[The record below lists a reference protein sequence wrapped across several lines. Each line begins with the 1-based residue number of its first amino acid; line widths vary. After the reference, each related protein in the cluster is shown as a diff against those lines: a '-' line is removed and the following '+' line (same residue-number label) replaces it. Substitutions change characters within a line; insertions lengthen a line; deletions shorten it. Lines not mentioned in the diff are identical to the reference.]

1 MFQNSPEANIH
12 YEAGSLWIKQDQIKL
27 IKGSIVTL
35 QALLTLI
42 LVTSHCMTSP
52 MFPLISLLQDGEMM
66 EMGMEGA
73 EAMAGAMDAAD
84 MTAMGE
90 YIYMFAFKEK
100 MDVK

>member
-1 MFQNSPEANIH
+1 
-12 YEAGSLWIKQDQIKL
+12 
-27 IKGSIVTL
+27 
-35 QALLTLI
+35 
-42 LVTSHCMTSP
+42 MTSP

-90 YIYMFAFKEK
+90 YIYIFAFKEK
-100 MDVK
+100 KWIWSKILSV

>member
-1 MFQNSPEANIH
+1 
-12 YEAGSLWIKQDQIKL
+12 
-27 IKGSIVTL
+27 
-35 QALLTLI
+35 
-42 LVTSHCMTSP
+42 MTSP

-90 YIYMFAFKEK
+90 YIYIFAFKEK
-100 MDVK
+100 KLDLK

>member
-1 MFQNSPEANIH
+1 
-12 YEAGSLWIKQDQIKL
+12 
-27 IKGSIVTL
+27 
-35 QALLTLI
+35 
-42 LVTSHCMTSP
+42 

-90 YIYMFAFKEK
+90 YIYMFVFKEK
-100 MDVK
+100 RYEVIYIKNWVIVSHNIYLFIVKNISQIIKSYHTSKKGPNYW